1 MEFIKK
7 HIFTIL
13 AAVVIACMVLFG
25 SRFVGNSGKVLDVV
39 LFAFLGAALLVIPAM
54 EMCSKILEKL
64 KELAP
69 GIGVGSGEVHAGV
82 PIDRYPQRT
91 HRDDLE
97 LALVHSLSAVMHG
110 LDAMSGAET
119 GAFIRAVADS
129 ILGVG
134 QQSAKPQCTCAQYVG
149 AACSNCPVR
158 HDSAAGRAQQRP
170 SLTEKQLAF
179 KSSVEHFIG
188 QHQSVGAAAGRVTI
202 GDMEPHRVSVGA
214 QADQRAEAEI
224 VAAGLTAPRVTAE
237 QIQALM
243 NQLTWEYEHKEG
255 SRHTFAHAF
264 LGDFYI
270 ASGHNAPVSRENFDA
285 GLGRKYARE
294 QAEGRAR
301 EKLWGMEGYV
311 LAKALKVLPS

>member
-13 AAVVIACMVLFG
+13 AAVVTACMVLFG

-64 KELAP
+64 KELVP
-69 GIGVGSGEVHAGV
+69 RIGVGSGEVHAGV

-110 LDAMSGAET
+110 RDALSGAET
-119 GAFIRAVADS
+119 GAFIRAVVDS
-129 ILGVG
+129 IQGAGL
-134 QQSAKPQCTCAQYVG
+134 QAAKPQCTCAQHVG

-158 HDSAAGRAQQRP
+158 LDHVAGQYRQALEAAKAMGQYSEQLVADAMSA
-170 SLTEKQLAF
+170 
-179 KSSVEHFIG
+179 IN
-188 QHQSVGAAAGRVTI
+188 
-202 GDMEPHRVSVGA
+202 VGA

-270 ASGHNAPVSRENFDA
+270 ASGHNAPVCRENFDA

-301 EKLWGMEGYV
+301 DKLWGMEGYV

>member
-1 MEFIKK
+1 MKFIEK
-7 HIFTIL
+7 HLFTIL
-13 AAVVIACMVLFG
+13 AAVVIAFMAIFG
-25 SRFVGNSGKVLDVV
+25 SRFTGSSGKVLDVV
-39 LFAFLGAALLVIPAM
+39 LFAYFGAVLLVIPAM
-54 EMCSKILEKL
+54 AMCTKILEKL
-64 KELAP
+64 KALAP
-69 GIGVGSGEVHAGV
+69 GTGLASGEVQASA
-82 PIDRYPQRT
+82 PIDPYPQRP
-91 HRDDLE
+91 HRNDIE
-97 LALVHSLSAVMHG
+97 LALVHSLSALTHDQ
-110 LDAMSGAET
+110 DAMSGAET

-134 QQSAKPQCTCAQYVG
+134 QQSAKPPCTCAQYVG

-158 HDSAAGRAQQRP
+158 HDAAAGHAQQRP
-170 SLTEKQLAF
+170 SLTEKQF
-179 KSSVEHFIG
+179 KSSVEYFIG
-188 QHQSVGAAAGRVTI
+188 QHQSVGIAAGRVTI

-294 QAEGRAR
+294 QAEGKAR
-301 EKLWGMEGYV
+301 DKLWELEGYKLFSSV
-311 LAKALKVLPS
+311 A